1 MAMISI
7 IIPTLNAEATL
18 GRCLVAL
25 VPAAIDGLVQQVVI
39 ADGGSEDRTVALA
52 EEAGADVVVSQSGRG
67 HQIRAGIAASRAPW
81 LLVLHSD
88 TELQPGWE
96 TEVSAFM
103 TSVDLGHREKSAAAF
118 SYALDDSGFMPRIME
133 TIVHIRSNL
142 AKLPYG
148 DQALLI
154 PRRLHDEIGG
164 YKPMPILE
172 DIEIVRRLGQH
183 RLSILKSGA
192 LTSSERYRKDGYL
205 RRIFRNQVC
214 LLMYVWGIPEERIAN
229 YYKASSRNKQVTPE
243 GSAAVTKEHVQPIKP
258 S

>member
-1 MAMISI
+1 MISI
-7 IIPTLNAEATL
+7 IIPTLNSEATL

-25 VPAAIDGLVQQVVI
+25 VPAAVDGLVQQVVI

-52 EEAGADVVVSQSGRG
+52 EEAGADVVISQSGRG

-88 TELQPGWE
+88 TELHPGWE
-96 TEVSAFM
+96 AEVSAFM
-103 TSVDLGHREKSAAAF
+103 TSVDLGRREKSAAAF
-118 SYALDDSGFMPRIME
+118 RYALDDSGFIPRLME
-133 TIVHIRSNL
+133 TIVHIRCSV

-154 PRRLHDEIGG
+154 PRRLYDEIGG

-172 DIEIVRRLGQH
+172 DVEIVRRLG
-183 RLSILKSGA
+183 RRRMTILKSGA

-214 LLMYVWGIPEERIAN
+214 LLMYACGIPEERIAN
-229 YYKASSRNKQVTPE
+229 YYKAPSGNKQTTSE
-243 GSAAVTKEHVQPIKP
+243 GGTTTSKELVQPIKP